1 MLRVFCG
8 PALVQIVSNDAGENK
23 NRTSDK
29 MNEHNTDT
37 LEELNAIREAE
48 LDYVYEAGISIEDAD
63 L

>member
-1 MLRVFCG
+1 
-8 PALVQIVSNDAGENK
+8 
-23 NRTSDK
+23 

-48 LDYVYEAGISIEDAD
+48 LDYVYEAEISIEDAD

>member
-1 MLRVFCG
+1 
-8 PALVQIVSNDAGENK
+8 
-23 NRTSDK
+23 